1 MKHFDKPRLLVL
13 SAAVLAAG
21 ATAALAQDAA
31 PDAADRPNAS
41 DPGFQHVH
49 DRSDRDGRRGGGHGL
64 GGRGGAAL
72 TSSLFERADADG
84 DGAVTQAEIDAFR
97 AAEVQ
102 RADTG
107 GDGGLDLAEFET
119 LYREYTRPATVDV
132 FQDLDDDGD
141 GTVDA
146 AEMDARFG
154 DVVERLDRD
163 GDDALSVEDRGRG
176 RRG

>member
-13 SAAVLAAG
+13 SAAVLAAS

-31 PDAADRPNAS
+31 PDKADRPNAS
-41 DPGFQHVH
+41 DPDFQRVD
-49 DRSDRDGRRGGGHGL
+49 DRGERDGRGGGRH
-64 GGRGGAAL
+64 GGRGGPDVIAG
-72 TSSLFERADADG
+72 LFEQADADG
-84 DGAVTQAEIDAFR
+84 DGAITQAEIDAFR
-97 AAEVQ
+97 AAEVA
-102 RADTG
+102 RADAG
-107 GDGGLDLAEFET
+107 GDGGLDIAEFET
-119 LYREYTRPATVDV
+119 LYREYTRPAMVDV
-132 FQDLDDDGD
+132 FQDLDENGD

-176 RRG
+176 RRS